1 MSLSQTFREAFDGF
15 GWELLE
21 GIRAKAN
28 ERISDAEF
36 EERIIGIEKATA
48 AMLEAEVDEETI
60 IKMLQKHWDLRLSEA
75 TAFIENAKS

>member
-1 MSLSQTFREAFDGF
+1 MSLSKTFREAFDGF

-60 IKMLQKHWDLRLSEA
+60 IKMLQKHWDLRSEA